1 LLKLFGKIFVHHRV
15 NSNSQTLRP
24 LFPSLKNKFL
34 AVVLFALAG
43 VLAQAAAPSAPDIL
57 AGLRPEHPRLLIT
70 TAMWSGLR
78 AEKTN
83 ASTTATIIAQTEA
96 GARELLSEPP
106 VVYQKTGKRLLSV
119 SREALRRVTVLSF
132 AWRMTGEK
140 VFLDRAE
147 KELLAVVA
155 FKDWNPSHFL
165 DTAEMTAAVAI
176 GYDWLF
182 PALTPATRATLRQA
196 ILEKG
201 LQPGMTGWWQTA
213 TMNWNQVCFG
223 GLTLG
228 ALAIAD
234 ESPKVAR
241 EFLTLARA
249 NNPHGLEPYAPDG
262 IYPEGPGYW
271 NYGTSYQVLML
282 SALETALGTDWNLPA
297 RPGFLASAATLLQ
310 LTGPTGRPFNFSD
323 GHDSVAFNSS
333 LFWFAQKLHRP
344 ELVYAQSNLLRQR
357 LAKGN
362 DEAGWYFPL
371 LAIWTKSLPPEIPA
385 PTLPL
390 VWHGDGHNPVGV
402 FRSSWTDANALYLAF
417 KGGSAGLPHGHMDA
431 GSFVLDADGVRW
443 ATDLGAQSYYSVEQH
458 GWSLFNMKQDSDRWR
473 VYRLNNFSHNTLTL
487 GGKLHKVTGDARIT
501 TFTNNSATV
510 DLTAI
515 FDKQA
520 GSVIRRF
527 SVGDNRRVV
536 IRDDIAKAKPGLPVR
551 WQLLTHAS
559 ISTNQNEATLRQE
572 GQTLTAKIL
581 SPANARFEIASA
593 QPPDDGVNQRNP
605 NAQILTVNALVP
617 ASGNLTVEIQL
628 QPGIAVGK

>member
-1 LLKLFGKIFVHHRV
+1 MKFTLLLLSGW
-15 NSNSQTLRP
+15 
-24 LFPSLKNKFL
+24 L
-34 AVVLFALAG
+34 ACISS
-43 VLAQAAAPSAPDIL
+43 QAADKAAPDIL

-70 TAMWSGLR
+70 TKMWNELR

-96 GARELLSEPP
+96 GARELLNESP
-106 VVYQKTGKRLLSV
+106 VVYQKEGKRLLSV
-119 SREALRRVTVLSF
+119 SREALRRINLLSF

-147 KELLAVVA
+147 KELLTVAA

-182 PALTPATRATLRQA
+182 EKLSPATRATLRQA

-201 LQPGMTGWWQTA
+201 LQPGMTGHNWWQTA

-228 ALAIAD
+228 ALAIA
-234 ESPKVAR
+234 EENPKVAR

-262 IYPEGPGYW
+262 VYPEGPGYW
-271 NYGTSYQVLML
+271 NYGTSYQVLLL
-282 SALETALGTDWNLPA
+282 SALETALGTDWGLST

-310 LTGPTGRPFNFSD
+310 LTDPTGRPFNFSD
-323 GHDSVAFNSS
+323 GHDSVAFNPT

-344 ELVYAQSNLLRQR
+344 ELVYAQSNLLRHR
-357 LAKGN
+357 LAKGS
-362 DEAGWYFPL
+362 DEADWYFPL
-371 LAIWTKSLPPEIPA
+371 LAIWVKSLPPEIPA

-390 VWHGDGHNPVGV
+390 AWHGEGPNPVGI
-402 FRSSWTDANALYLAF
+402 FRSSWTNANALYLAF
-417 KGGSAGLPHGHMDA
+417 KGGSASLPHAHMDA
-431 GSFVLDADGVRW
+431 GSFILDADGVRW
-443 ATDLGAQSYYSVEQH
+443 AGDLGSQDYYSVESK
-458 GWSLFNMKQDSDRWR
+458 GWALFSMKQDSDRWR

-487 GGKLHKVTGDARIT
+487 GGKLHNMKGDARIT
-501 TFTNNSATV
+501 AFTTNSATV
-510 DLTAI
+510 DLSAI
-515 FDKQA
+515 FSGHT
-520 GSVIRRF
+520 GSVIRQF
-527 SVGDNRRVV
+527 HVGDNRRVV
-536 IRDDIAKAKPGLPVR
+536 IRDDITKAKPGLPVR
-551 WQLLTHAS
+551 WQMLTHAS
-559 ISTNQNEATLRQE
+559 ISTNQNAATLRQD
-572 GQTLTAKIL
+572 GKTLSAKIL

-605 NAQILTVNALVP
+605 NTQILTVNALVP
-617 ASGNLTVEIQL
+617 TGGNLTLEIQL
-628 QPGIAVGK
+628 QPEPATGK

>member
-1 LLKLFGKIFVHHRV
+1 MQI
-15 NSNSQTLRP
+15 
-24 LFPSLKNKFL
+24 KFL
-34 AVVLFALAG
+34 PLILAG
-43 VLAQAAAPSAPDIL
+43 WFAGLAISAAGPVAPDIL
-57 AGLRPEHPRLLIT
+57 TGLRPEHPRLLLT
-70 TAMWSGLR
+70 TAMWQELR

-83 ASTTATIIAQTEA
+83 ASTTATIIAQTVA
-96 GARELLSEPP
+96 GARELLNESP

-119 SREALRRVTVLSF
+119 SREALRRVTLFSF

-140 VFLDRAE
+140 VFCDRAE
-147 KELLAVVA
+147 KELLTVAA

-182 PALTPATRATLRQA
+182 PALTPATRAALRQA
-196 ILEKG
+196 ILDKG

-249 NNPHGLEPYAPDG
+249 KNPNGLEPYAPDG

-271 NYGTSYQVLML
+271 NYGTSYQVLL
-282 SALETALGTDWNLPA
+282 LTALETALGTDWDLSA

-323 GHDSVAFNSS
+323 GHDSVAFNPT

-344 ELVYAQSNLLRQR
+344 ELVYDQSKLLRQR
-357 LAKGN
+357 LAQSN
-362 DEAGWYFPL
+362 DEADWYFPL
-371 LAIWTKSLPPEIPA
+371 LAIWTKSLPAKIPA
-385 PTLPL
+385 PNLPL
-390 VWHGDGHNPVGV
+390 VWHGDGPNPINV
-402 FRSSWTDANALYLAF
+402 FRSSWTDANALYLAL
-417 KGGSAGLPHGHMDA
+417 KGGSARLNHAHMDA

-443 ATDLGAQSYYSVEQH
+443 ACDLGAQSYYSIEQH
-458 GWSLFNMKQDSDRWR
+458 GWSLFSMKQDSDRWR

-487 GGKLHKVTGDARIT
+487 GGKLHNMKGDARIT
-501 TFTNNSATV
+501 QFGTNSATV
-510 DLTAI
+510 NLTAI

-520 GSVIRRF
+520 GSVIRQF
-527 SVGDNRRVV
+527 SIGENRCVV
-536 IRDDIAKAKPGLPVR
+536 IRDEIAKAKPGLSVR
-551 WQLLTHAS
+551 WQMLTHAS
-559 ISTNQNEATLRQE
+559 INTNVNEAVLQQN
-572 GQTLTAKIL
+572 GKTLTAKII
-581 SPANARFEIASA
+581 SPTNARFGIASA
-593 QPPDDGVNQRNP
+593 QPPDDGVNERNP
-605 NAQILTVNALVP
+605 NTQILTVNTTVP
-617 ASGNLTVEIQL
+617 ASGQLTLEIQL
-628 QPGIAVGK
+628 QPATATGQ